1 MANALIIRR
10 RIRTAQNVSK
20 TTRAMQMIAASK
32 LRRAQEAAL
41 SSRPY
46 VEKLTH
52 INQSLTGKTGEGYL
66 HPYMASKKISGKT
79 LLIVI
84 SPDKGLCGGLITN
97 LLREYLKINGK
108 ETFVLTIGKK
118 MEKNV
123 LRLGN
128 EMVATYPLGNTL
140 PSFDIVY
147 SISKI
152 IDDYFLSEKVDSIQ
166 ILYTHFT
173 SIFSQR
179 PTIKTILPISIP
191 EEEVKSTSFSLFEPN
206 VNELLPNLL
215 KHYLE
220 MVLYQHLLES
230 FVSEQAAR
238 MVAMQNA
245 NSNAKEIINMLTLDY
260 NKARQEKITNEIL
273 DISSGALYA

>member
-46 VEKLTH
+46 VEKLTQ
-52 INQSLTGKTGEGYL
+52 INQNLTTKTAEKSI
-66 HPYMASKKISGKT
+66 HPYVTPSNASGKT

-97 LLREYLKINGK
+97 LLKEYLKINGK
-108 ETFVLTIGKK
+108 DILVLTIGKK

-128 EMVATYPLGNTL
+128 EIIATYPLGNTL

-147 SISKI
+147 SLSKI
-152 IDDYFLSEKVDSIQ
+152 IDDYYLNQKVDSIQ

-179 PTIKTILPISIP
+179 PTIKTVLPISIP
-191 EEEVKSTSFSLFEPN
+191 SEEVKAASFSLFEPN

-245 NSNAKEIINMLTLDY
+245 NNNAKDIIGVLTLDY